1 MNICVNKFIYLFTCK
16 NIHEII
22 LLFFIIMFSLV
33 LKNKS
38 ENVCSSKKIETPST
52 KTATCTH
59 PVKENVS
66 KDLNE

>member
-1 MNICVNKFIYLFTCK
+1 
-16 NIHEII
+16 
-22 LLFFIIMFSLV
+22 MFSLV